1 MFWLILFVVSA
12 LAFIYSCKKDVDW
25 LSVISGIALLA
36 GTITLPIAVI
46 EGMSTYPN
54 LVGQLHRV
62 EVLQQ
67 KVDDIRNAAY
77 PERSGELVG
86 GSLTNL
92 QQSSRL
98 SDYIR
103 RVAEA
108 EAKYESSLA
117 KARFY
122 KTDLVWIILG
132 HGFFIS
138 GKVFE
143 LPLTACPETK

>member
-1 MFWLILFVVSA
+1 MFWLILFVASTLV
-12 LAFIYSCKKDVDW
+12 FIYSCKKNVDW
-25 LSVISGIALLA
+25 LSVVSGVALLV
-36 GTITLPIAVI
+36 TVIVLPIAVI
-46 EGMSTYPN
+46 EGMSAYPN

-62 EVLQQ
+62 KALQQ

-77 PERSGELVG
+77 PEQPSELIG

-103 RVAEA
+103 RVAETEA
-108 EAKYESSLA
+108 EYESSLA

-122 KTDLVWIILG
+122 KTNPMWIVFG

-138 GKVFE
+138 GEVFE

>member
-86 GSLTNL
+86 GKSDQLTT
-92 QQSSRL
+92 
-98 SDYIR
+98 I
-103 RVAEA
+103 
-108 EAKYESSLA
+108 
-117 KARFY
+117 F
-122 KTDLVWIILG
+122 
-132 HGFFIS
+132 
-138 GKVFE
+138 
-143 LPLTACPETK
+143 

>member
-1 MFWLILFVVSA
+1 MFWFILFVVSA
-12 LAFIYSCKKDVDW
+12 LAFIYSCKRDVDW
-25 LSVISGIALLA
+25 LSVISGIALLV
-36 GTITLPIAVI
+36 TVIVLPIAVM
-46 EGMSTYPN
+46 EGMSTYPS
-54 LVGQLHRV
+54 LVGQLHRAKA
-62 EVLQQ
+62 LQQ

-108 EAKYESSLA
+108 EAEYESSLA

-122 KTDLVWIILG
+122 KTNPMWIIFG
-132 HGFFIS
+132 HGFFVS

-143 LPLTACPETK
+143 LPPTAYPEAE